1 MHRLAGALTTI
12 RFRLGA
18 ALALALL
25 PVLLLGAIQVS
36 VAFQKDADEQ
46 RTNLTLAAARSA
58 MTARARME
66 SASVLLETLAPQ
78 VIGPQCAERLSE
90 ISHRLGGYENLV
102 RFDRTGQ
109 VICSAAPVPADPTRA
124 ASDWFARLASGEPS
138 LAVRAPD
145 VFSPSQPAL
154 LAAERVASSEGDFD
168 GVVAA
173 VISLQ
178 SLRPTQSDPALP
190 SGTEVALADA
200 QGHLLTR
207 TDPAAFPANPMLD
220 LEKVKAQGSVID
232 YGADQRGDARVYSAA
247 PLMGDVFVV
256 LSAPAEG
263 WFSWAKLNPLS
274 GVVFPL
280 LAFLTALIA
289 VMIVTERVVVR
300 WLHYLQRI
308 ASIYARGRF
317 TVRPVQ
323 AETAPPEIRDL
334 AHSMATMA
342 EAIETRDRSL
352 LDTLAQ
358 KDALMREIHHRVR
371 NNLQVIS
378 SLLSMQQR
386 ALTDPA
392 AREAMFDTRQRINAM
407 ALIYRALYQGVDL
420 KRVDI
425 RQFLGDLVAQLIV
438 EQQEHGEL
446 IATELEADELI
457 IDPDKL
463 APLALFA
470 VEAIS
475 NAQKHALSHRG
486 GMLRV
491 RFTVAG
497 EEAVL
502 AIADEGSGA
511 EPELAG
517 TGVGRALMMAFARQ
531 LRGRME
537 LAANDHGGVTARLI
551 FPTPQ
556 ARGTG
561 SARASARSKGN
572 RAAA

>member
-1 MHRLAGALTTI
+1 MHRLAAALTTI

-25 PVLLLGAIQVS
+25 PVLFLGVIQVT
-36 VAFQKDADEQ
+36 VAFHKDSDAQ
-46 RTNLTLAAARSA
+46 RTNLALAAARSA
-58 MTARARME
+58 ATARARME

-78 VIGPQCAERLSE
+78 SIGPACAERLAE
-90 ISHRLGGYENLV
+90 ISHRLGGYENLI
-102 RFDRTGQ
+102 RFGPDAVVT
-109 VICSAAPVPADPTRA
+109 CSAAPVPPDPTRR
-124 ASDWFARLASGEPS
+124 ASDWFSRLAAGEPS

-145 VFSPSQPAL
+145 NLSPGAPGL
-154 LAAERVASSEGDFD
+154 LAGERLASPEGDFE

-190 SGTEVALADA
+190 PGAEVALADA

-207 TDPAAFPANPMLD
+207 TDAAAFPANPVLD
-220 LEKVKAQGSVID
+220 LQKVKAQGSVI
-232 YGADQRGDARVYSAA
+232 GFGPDQRGDPRVYSAA

-256 LSAPAEG
+256 LSAPSEG

-274 GVVFPL
+274 GVAFPL
-280 LAFLTALIA
+280 LAFVTALVA
-289 VMIVTERVVVR
+289 VMMVTERVVVR
-300 WLHYLQRI
+300 WLHYLRRI
-308 ASIYARGRF
+308 ALIYARGRF

-323 AETAPPEIRDL
+323 ADRAPPEIRDL

-342 EAIETRDRSL
+342 EAIETRDTSL

-386 ALTDPA
+386 ALADPA
-392 AREAMFDTRQRINAM
+392 AREAMFDTRQRINAL

-475 NAQKHALSHRG
+475 NAQKHALALRG
-486 GMLRV
+486 GLLRV
-491 RFTVAG
+491 KFTVAG
-497 EEAVL
+497 EEAEL
-502 AIADEGSGA
+502 AIIDEGSGA
-511 EPELAG
+511 APELAG

-537 LAANDHGGVTARLI
+537 LAPNDHGGVTAKLV

-556 ARGTG
+556 ARGAG
-561 SARASARSKGN
+561 PARTPAKSKGN

>member
-1 MHRLAGALTTI
+1 MQRLAAALTTI

-25 PVLLLGAIQVS
+25 PVLFLGVIQVS
-36 VAFQKDADEQ
+36 VAYQKDAEAQ
-46 RTNLTLAAARSA
+46 RTNLALAAARSA
-58 MTARARME
+58 AVARARME

-78 VIGPQCAERLSE
+78 SIGPACGERLAE
-90 ISHRLGGYENLV
+90 ISHRLGGYENLI
-102 RFDRTGQ
+102 RFDRSAAVT
-109 VICSAAPVPADPTRA
+109 CSAAPVPADPARA
-124 ASDWFARLASGEPS
+124 ASDWFTRFAGGEPS

-145 VFSPSQPAL
+145 ALSPGVPAL
-154 LAAERVASSEGDFD
+154 LAGEDVTSSEGDFE

-178 SLRPTQSDPALP
+178 SLRPTQSDPAVP

-200 QGHLLTR
+200 QGRLLTR
-207 TDPAAFPANPMLD
+207 TDATAFPANPLLD
-220 LEKVKAQGSVID
+220 LEKARARGSVIEH
-232 YGADQRGDARVYSAA
+232 GLDQRGEARVYSAA
-247 PLMGDVFVV
+247 PLIGDVFVV

-280 LAFLTALIA
+280 LAFVTALVA
-289 VMIVTERVVVR
+289 VMMVTERVVVR
-300 WLHYLQRI
+300 WLHYLRRI
-308 ASIYARGRF
+308 AGIYARGRF
-317 TVRPVQ
+317 TVRPLQ
-323 AETAPPEIRDL
+323 ADRAPPEIRDL
-334 AHSMATMA
+334 AHSMTTMA
-342 EAIETRDRSL
+342 EAIETRDASL

-475 NAQKHALSHRG
+475 NAQKHALSLRG

-491 RFTVAG
+491 KFTVAG
-497 EEAVL
+497 EEAEL
-502 AIADEGSGA
+502 SIIDEGSGA
-511 EPELAG
+511 APELGGA
-517 TGVGRALMMAFARQ
+517 GVGRALMTAFARQ

-537 LAANDHGGVTARLI
+537 LGANDHGGVTARLV

-556 ARGTG
+556 AKGTG
-561 SARASARSKGN
+561 PARNPAKPKGN

>member
-1 MHRLAGALTTI
+1 MQRLVAALTTI

-25 PVLLLGAIQVS
+25 PVLFLGVIQFT
-36 VAFQKDADEQ
+36 VAYYKDSEAQ
-46 RTNLTLAAARSA
+46 RTNLALAAARSA
-58 MTARARME
+58 ATARARME
-66 SASVLLETLAPQ
+66 GASVLLETLASQ
-78 VIGPQCAERLSE
+78 SIGPACAERLSE
-90 ISHRLGGYENLV
+90 ISHRLGGYENLI
-102 RFDRTGQ
+102 RFDPAADVT
-109 VICSAAPVPADPTRA
+109 CSAAPVPADPTRG
-124 ASDWFARLASGEPS
+124 ASDWFARLAAGEPS

-145 VFSPSQPAL
+145 ALSPGAPAL
-154 LAAERVASSEGDFD
+154 LAGERVTSPEGGFD
-168 GVVAA
+168 GVAA
-173 VISLQ
+173 AIISLQ
-178 SLRPTQSDPALP
+178 SLRPTESDPALP
-190 SGTEVALADA
+190 AGAEVALADA
-200 QGHLLTR
+200 QGRLLTR
-207 TDPAAFPANPMLD
+207 TDTAAFPVNPVLD
-220 LEKVKAQGSVID
+220 LEKVGARGSVID
-232 YGADQRGDARVYSAA
+232 YGPDQRGAPRVYSAA
-247 PLMGDVFVV
+247 PLTGDVFVV
-256 LSAPAEG
+256 LSAPVEG

-280 LAFLTALIA
+280 LAFLLALVA
-289 VMIVTERVVVR
+289 VVIVTERVVIR

-308 ASIYARGRF
+308 AGIYARGRF

-323 AETAPPEIRDL
+323 ADRAPPEIRDL
-334 AHSMATMA
+334 AHSMTAMA
-342 EAIETRDRSL
+342 EAIETRDTSL
-352 LDTLAQ
+352 LATLAQ

-386 ALTDPA
+386 ALADPA
-392 AREAMFDTRQRINAM
+392 AREAMFDTRQRINAL

-475 NAQKHALSHRG
+475 NAQKHALALRG

-491 RFTVAG
+491 RFTVDG
-497 EEAVL
+497 DEAEL
-502 AIADEGSGA
+502 AIIDEGSGA
-511 EPELAG
+511 APELAG
-517 TGVGRALMMAFARQ
+517 AGVGRALMTAFARQ

-537 LAANDHGGVTARLI
+537 LATNDHGGVTARLV

-556 ARGTG
+556 ARGAGPART
-561 SARASARSKGN
+561 SAKAKG

>member
-1 MHRLAGALTTI
+1 MQRLVAALTTI

-25 PVLLLGAIQVS
+25 PVLFLGVIQFT
-36 VAFQKDADEQ
+36 VAYYKDSEAQ
-46 RTNLTLAAARSA
+46 RTNLALAAARSA
-58 MTARARME
+58 ATARARME
-66 SASVLLETLAPQ
+66 GASVLLETLASQ
-78 VIGPQCAERLSE
+78 SIGPACAERLSE
-90 ISHRLGGYENLV
+90 ISHRLGGYENLI
-102 RFDRTGQ
+102 RFDPAADVT
-109 VICSAAPVPADPTRA
+109 CSAAPVPADPTRG
-124 ASDWFARLASGEPS
+124 ASDWFARLAAGEPS

-145 VFSPSQPAL
+145 ALSPGAPAL
-154 LAAERVASSEGDFD
+154 LAGERVTSPEGGFD
-168 GVVAA
+168 GVAA
-173 VISLQ
+173 AIISLQ
-178 SLRPTQSDPALP
+178 SLRPTES
-190 SGTEVALADA
+190 DA
-200 QGHLLTR
+200 QGRLLTR
-207 TDPAAFPANPMLD
+207 TDTAAFPVNPVLD
-220 LEKVKAQGSVID
+220 LEKVGARGSVID
-232 YGADQRGDARVYSAA
+232 YGPDQRGAPRVYSAA
-247 PLMGDVFVV
+247 PLTGDVFVV
-256 LSAPAEG
+256 LSAPVEG

-280 LAFLTALIA
+280 LAFLLALVA
-289 VMIVTERVVVR
+289 VVIVTERVVIR

-308 ASIYARGRF
+308 AGIYARGRF

-323 AETAPPEIRDL
+323 ADRAPPEIRDL
-334 AHSMATMA
+334 AHSMTAMA
-342 EAIETRDRSL
+342 EAIETRDTSL
-352 LDTLAQ
+352 LATLAQ

-386 ALTDPA
+386 ALADPA
-392 AREAMFDTRQRINAM
+392 AREAMFDTRQRINAL

-475 NAQKHALSHRG
+475 NAQKHALALRG

-491 RFTVAG
+491 RFTVDG
-497 EEAVL
+497 DEAEL
-502 AIADEGSGA
+502 AIIDEGSGA
-511 EPELAG
+511 APELAG
-517 TGVGRALMMAFARQ
+517 AGVGRALMTAFARQ

-537 LAANDHGGVTARLI
+537 LATNDHGGVTARLV

-556 ARGTG
+556 ARGAGPART
-561 SARASARSKGN
+561 SAKAKG

>member
-1 MHRLAGALTTI
+1 MQRLAGALTTI

-36 VAFQKDADEQ
+36 VAYKKDADEE
-46 RTNLTLAAARSA
+46 RTNLALAAARSA
-58 MTARARME
+58 ATARARME
-66 SASVLLETLAPQ
+66 GASVLLETLAPQ
-78 VIGPQCAERLSE
+78 VIGPQCTERLAE
-90 ISHRLGGYENLV
+90 ISHRLGGYENLI
-102 RFDRTGQ
+102 RFDPDGRN
-109 VICSAAPVPADPTRA
+109 VCSAAPVPADPTRRT
-124 ASDWFARLASGEPS
+124 SDWFARLASGESS

-145 VFSPSQPAL
+145 VFSPGQPAL
-154 LAAERVASSEGDFD
+154 LAAERVTSSEGDFE

-173 VISLQ
+173 VIGLR

-190 SGTEVALADA
+190 AGTEVALADT
-200 QGHLLTR
+200 QGRLLTR
-207 TDPAAFPANPMLD
+207 TDASAFPSNPVLD
-220 LEKVKAQGSVID
+220 LEKVEAQGSVVD
-232 YGADQRGDARVYSAA
+232 YGPDQRGDARVYSAA

-256 LSAPAEG
+256 LSAPSQG
-263 WFSWAKLNPLS
+263 WFTWARLNPLS

-280 LAFLTALIA
+280 LAFLTALVA
-289 VMIVTERVVVR
+289 VMVVTERVVVR

-323 AETAPPEIRDL
+323 AESAPPEIRDL
-334 AHSMATMA
+334 AHSLATMA
-342 EAIETRDRSL
+342 DAIETRDHSL
-352 LDTLAQ
+352 MDSLAQ

-446 IATELEADELI
+446 VATELEADELI

-491 RFTVAG
+491 RFTVKG
-497 EEAVL
+497 EEAEL
-502 AIADEGSGA
+502 AIVDEGSGA
-511 EPELAG
+511 APELAG

-537 LAANDHGGVTARLI
+537 LAANNHGGVTAKLI

-556 ARGTG
+556 AKGAG
-561 SARASARSKGN
+561 AARSQARSKGN